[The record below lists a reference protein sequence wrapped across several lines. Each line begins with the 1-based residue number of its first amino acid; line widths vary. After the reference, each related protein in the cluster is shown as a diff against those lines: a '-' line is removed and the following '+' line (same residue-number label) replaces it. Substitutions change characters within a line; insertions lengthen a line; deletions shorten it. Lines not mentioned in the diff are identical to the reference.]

1 LEIAVIYIRGI
12 LSGVTALFLALCVPG
27 LVHAFKG
34 ISQEKA
40 TGLAVL
46 AGGLTEAIFSPLFW
60 IVAGGLFALFFA
72 AGRLNSRVL
81 RVLLFWIP
89 TVFISILIVAV
100 MGLVTY
106 LYFRFRQG

>member
-1 LEIAVIYIRGI
+1 MVYVRGI

-40 TGLAVL
+40 TGLAVV
-46 AGGLTEAIFSPLFW
+46 ARGLTEAIFSCLFW
-60 IVAGGLFALFFA
+60 IVAGALFALFFA
-72 AGRLNSRVL
+72 ASRLNNKAL

-89 TVFISILIVAV
+89 TVFVSILSVGV

-106 LYFRFRQG
+106 LYLRFRQG